1 MNKKEDKKVFYVD
14 VGDKSPEELKEALKE
29 IKEELESKKAQQ
41 FSGRTDASKTYQSW
55 VRFPPEP
62 PIYRRIIMLV
72 LRYQEG
78 KKAEAEE
85 VKKQIEAADPN
96 AKVILLEGTMVLEVI
111 PESYA

>member
-1 MNKKEDKKVFYVD
+1 
-14 VGDKSPEELKEALKE
+14 
-29 IKEELESKKAQQ
+29 
-41 FSGRTDASKTYQSW
+41 
-55 VRFPPEP
+55 
-62 PIYRRIIMLV
+62 MLV